1 MPEVSSETLL
11 LLRSFQYLWWCVGKY
26 NRNHMFLPS
35 YIIIWYRGKKL
46 ADFPSSFWDSS
57 LLLLACLY
65 PSTTRVILHYYWP
78 DWSPHHVGS
87 RINTYGAPKIIELTT
102 LTQPF
107 LDSPWLTPWCPAP
120 GSILITPRDPHH
132 CTDKLCFSA
141 NIINQSVFS
150 WKGLLLNEFMK
161 KWIWNDYEMNMKWH
175 EAHYRPDE
183 TPRKSAWS
191 SHRSCHFLLC
201 SWISRSFSIRSSI
214 CVMFSSSSLVLH
226 VAKCVNHSVS
236 ASEKCGGM
244 WWLQVV
250 VRVLLEPA
258 M

>member
-11 LLRSFQYLWWCVGKY
+11 LLRSFQYLWWCVEKY
-26 NRNHMFLPS
+26 NQNHMFLPS
-35 YIIIWYRGKKL
+35 YIIIWYRGIKL

-65 PSTTRVILHYYWP
+65 PSTTRAILHYYWP

-87 RINTYGAPKIIELTT
+87 RINTYGAPKIIELAT

-141 NIINQSVFS
+141 NIFNLF
-150 WKGLLLNEFMK
+150 G
-161 KWIWNDYEMNMKWH
+161 
-175 EAHYRPDE
+175 P
-183 TPRKSAWS
+183 
-191 SHRSCHFLLC
+191 
-201 SWISRSFSIRSSI
+201 
-214 CVMFSSSSLVLH
+214 
-226 VAKCVNHSVS
+226 
-236 ASEKCGGM
+236 EKVCC
-244 WWLQVV
+244 
-250 VRVLLEPA
+250 
-258 M
+258 